1 MNIELPSLNK
11 SCQPY
16 FSDPE
21 LSDSSSLSTSG
32 SGSPVGIQLGLD
44 IADET
49 LDGDEAVGSDQD
61 YYDNIAPL
69 DISEDPLFQQSD
81 AIFKWLEGQKSQP
94 DALGEL
100 ETLPSAFRE
109 SPPIRNAYIRAFI
122 MSSYHGATHAAVS
135 EFLQGQR
142 ALFQSIKEYSG
153 GGLFHDL
160 DTMAITLPTVEKRLG
175 LSCDPYISYYFL
187 CSACWRPHHSS
198 EFPSLE
204 SPECPHA
211 TCSGLLYTIK
221 PAENGMER
229 RIPIKFLPC
238 INLDAVLQRILLC
251 PGKFDQ
257 MQHWRHQGDEP
268 GIVPPISE
276 AEHYSCHPVDE
287 KMHDIHDGWGWQAI
301 EAGLRRVRAHP
312 PDPAPPGPT

>member
-1 MNIELPSLNK
+1 MLNDASHPVVTVTPAPPSSPHTEDFSAANIQSRGQKGFILSSLDNYGDSAMNFELPSPNK
-11 SCQPY
+11 SCQPC

-49 LDGDEAVGSDQD
+49 LDGNEAVGSDQD
-61 YYDNIAPL
+61 YHDNIAPL

-109 SPPIRNAYIRAFI
+109 SPPIRNAYIHAFI

-142 ALFQSIKEYSG
+142 ALFQCAQFGHRMS
-153 GGLFHDL
+153 
-160 DTMAITLPTVEKRLG
+160 
-175 LSCDPYISYYFL
+175 
-187 CSACWRPHHSS
+187 
-198 EFPSLE
+198 
-204 SPECPHA
+204 
-211 TCSGLLYTIK
+211 
-221 PAENGMER
+221 
-229 RIPIKFLPC
+229 
-238 INLDAVLQRILLC
+238 VL
-251 PGKFDQ
+251 
-257 MQHWRHQGDEP
+257 
-268 GIVPPISE
+268 V
-276 AEHYSCHPVDE
+276 
-287 KMHDIHDGWGWQAI
+287 
-301 EAGLRRVRAHP
+301 
-312 PDPAPPGPT
+312 